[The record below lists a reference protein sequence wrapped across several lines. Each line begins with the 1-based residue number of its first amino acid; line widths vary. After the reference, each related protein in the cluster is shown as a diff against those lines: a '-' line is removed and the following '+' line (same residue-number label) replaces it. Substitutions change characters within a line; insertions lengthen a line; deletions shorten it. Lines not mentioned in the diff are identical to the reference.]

1 MLARTQSHQRVFRM
15 KLNGCIYMHSVNLWI
30 FQKLFIRAI
39 TMSRIDVESISYFIE
54 IRFRTLAD
62 CIHIR
67 MRVLLVNRNELSSKA
82 QAYNCNIHFST
93 LRSE

>member
-1 MLARTQSHQRVFRM
+1 ME
-15 KLNGCIYMHSVNLWI
+15 LNGCIYMHGINPWI

-39 TMSRIDVESISYFIE
+39 TLTWIDVESIAYFIK

-67 MRVLLVNRNELSSKA
+67 MRVLLIYRNELSSK
-82 QAYNCNIHFST
+82 S
-93 LRSE
+93 